1 MGPGE
6 LQGCVF
12 RGGNGLEGGVQRLIH
27 GPDGCLYAGSI
38 GSGGNWNW
46 RDTRFGLERL
56 RPTALEAFE
65 YQNVSA
71 TFDGLL
77 VSYTRPIDA
86 AWLSD
91 PRNFT
96 LRQWRYE
103 ATPQYGGPKLDDE
116 AVEIVRCEPA
126 ADGRSVRIVA
136 PAIKSGRVVHI
147 RSNPTGPAGE
157 AMWATEAW
165 YTMNAKPTAASPA
178 RAFVAMPVRE

>member
-1 MGPGE
+1 MSMATAMSALRTSHFCWPHGA
-6 LQGCVF
+6 
-12 RGGNGLEGGVQRLIH
+12 RALEASFVNALFSKSFVE
-27 GPDGCLYAGSI
+27 DAGSI

-103 ATPQYGGPKLDDE
+103 ATPQYGRPKLDDE

-147 RSNPTGPAGE
+147 RSNPT
-157 AMWATEAW
+157 
-165 YTMNAKPTAASPA
+165 AASPA